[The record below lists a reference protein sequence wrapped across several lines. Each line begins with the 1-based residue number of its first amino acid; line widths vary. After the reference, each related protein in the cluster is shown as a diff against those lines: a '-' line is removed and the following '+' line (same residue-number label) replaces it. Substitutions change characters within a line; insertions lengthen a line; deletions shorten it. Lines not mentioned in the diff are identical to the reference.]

1 MVIRLERIE
10 VRGYSEAGPFTGA
23 LNLAPG
29 LQVVSAR
36 NSYGKS
42 LAAKAFAWCLGIEPM
57 FGLQDNDP
65 VFFPEAA
72 REEIEFPGLPP
83 SRVVSSESSVT
94 FVHDNGRRVALTRS
108 IRGGDCTTVL
118 VREEEGENVRES
130 KLRARRETMQDQF
143 GGLQRFLFDWLKWPR
158 QTVTTFRGGKAD
170 IYLENLAPLFD
181 IDQDEGWT
189 NIQALQIGRY
199 GQQQIAEIA
208 VEYLLGSVE
217 AIQARVARQQTN
229 QRNAYL
235 RETAR
240 ELAERVVRAFLARG
254 WRVDWSGNGPLDVV
268 ISRWSARRLRDA
280 LADEANVDFPSTRA
294 MLDDRAEKLRNALTK
309 APIDASNATTAA
321 AASQRVVELKGNRHR
336 LNAELN
342 SLRTQHSETSVLLA
356 SLEHRIQSASD
367 LLRLKKSGVGRLD
380 HVECPTCHRDLDPA
394 TFALTDQSEL
404 SISSHIEALRRDRD
418 LMRKGVESI
427 EDGLIT
433 TRAAMEDVDRELR
446 DAERALVTVTSA
458 IGTVREQ
465 LAKTA
470 SDLIDTERDIDRLVE
485 SVNEISELQRSVD
498 EWIKEAKAVGQL
510 EALGAEIEDRRA
522 AFLTALKRY
531 LLALGHSAVTQEAAP
546 LLQIDD
552 QYVPYLAGRRL
563 RSLGSASDQARLVAA
578 YSLGLAAASEHVA
591 GFHPGFVLLDEPQQ
605 QNPDD
610 QHRELFL
617 TFLSQQ
623 LAREAKFQ
631 TVIFTWLRDDEIAA
645 LRGQGTNVIT
655 PEGEHF
661 LQLIPPPTEPE
672 QKPDPEDPVPDE
684 AGSLTIDGLD
694 SPQ

>member
-1 MVIRLERIE
+1 MIRLERIE
-10 VRGYSEAGPFTGA
+10 VRGHSEAGQFRGA

-42 LAAKAFAWCLGIEPM
+42 LAAKAVAWCLGIEPM

-83 SRVVSSESSVT
+83 SRVVSSECSVT
-94 FVHDNGRRVALTRS
+94 LVHEDGRRVALTRS
-108 IRGGDCTTVL
+108 IRGGDRTTVL
-118 VREEEGENVRES
+118 VREDQGEDVRES
-130 KLRARRETMQDQF
+130 RLRARRETMQDEF

-158 QTVTTFRGGKAD
+158 QTVTTFRGGTAD
-170 IYLENLAPLFD
+170 IYVENLAPLFD

-199 GQQQIAEIA
+199 GQQQISEIA

-240 ELAERVVRAFLARG
+240 ELAERVDRAFLARG
-254 WRVDWSGNGPLDVV
+254 WRVGWSGNGPLEDV

-280 LADEANVDFPSTRA
+280 LADQANVDFPTTRA
-294 MLDDRAEKLRNALTK
+294 MLDGRAEKLRGALTK
-309 APIDASNATTAA
+309 APIDALNATTTAA
-321 AASQRVVELKGNRHR
+321 TSQRVVELKENRHR

-342 SLRTQHSETSVLLA
+342 SLRTQHSETSGLLA
-356 SLEHRIQSASD
+356 SIEHRIQSASD

-394 TFALTDQSEL
+394 TFALTNQSEL

-433 TRAAMEDVDRELR
+433 TRAALDEVDRELR

-470 SDLIDTERDIDRLVE
+470 SDLIATERDIDRLVE
-485 SVNEISELQRSVD
+485 SVNEINELQHSVD

-510 EALGAEIEDRRA
+510 AAPAADLDDRRA
-522 AFLTALKRY
+522 AFLSALKRY
-531 LLALGHSAVTQEAAP
+531 LLALGHSAVTQGAAP

-578 YSLGLAAASEHVA
+578 YSLGLAAASEQVA

-610 QHRELFL
+610 QHRELFV
-617 TFLSQQ
+617 TFLSRQ

-645 LRGQGTNVIT
+645 LRGQGTDVIT

-661 LQLIPPPTEPE
+661 LQLLPPPTEPE
-672 QKPDPEDPVPDE
+672 RNPGPEDPAPDE
-684 AGSLTIDGLD
+684 AGSLTSDGLD
-694 SPQ
+694 SQPQ